1 MNRFLYSFIVWLSI
15 PIALLK
21 IIVKDSRHPSWK
33 VKVRN
38 QLGLVKK
45 ISGKVI
51 WIHSVSIG
59 EFNAS
64 KSLVD
69 LLLEHYPSHKIV
81 ISTTTMTGSVAVINY
96 YKTRVSDCFLPFD

>member
-1 MNRFLYSFIVWLSI
+1 MNRFLYSFVIWLSI
-15 PIALLK
+15 PIAILK
-21 IIVKDSRHPSWK
+21 ILIKDSRHPSWK
-33 VKVRN
+33 VKARN

-51 WIHSVSIG
+51 WIHSVSVG

-69 LLLEHYPSHKIV
+69 LLIKDYPNHKIV
-81 ISTTTMTGSVAVINY
+81 ISTTAVSVIPSSLA
-96 YKTRVSDCFLPFD
+96 T